1 MTEFGYLGKVRQ
13 LDTTPQSFMLLSDG
27 YARDDKHIFWGN
39 RLVDADFDS
48 FRVMEDGDAEDNY
61 RYFSWNNDKKES
73 TEVIAMTNLQ
83 LNPGESRIGQG
94 LVSYRDLEKHTYQ
107 CWHATIYVT
116 NQRVFLDTYTGI
128 ELKLSKIRGFT
139 FGRILLFFPSVTIF
153 GQAEKTVIGEHGLT
167 EDAYTFTGFPIKK
180 LKGWLQQAGIQEL

>member
-1 MTEFGYLGKVRQ
+1 M
-13 LDTTPQSFMLLSDG
+13 
-27 YARDDKHIFWGN
+27 A
-39 RLVDADFDS
+39 
-48 FRVMEDGDAEDNY
+48 
-61 RYFSWNNDKKES
+61 
-73 TEVIAMTNLQ
+73 NLQ

-167 EDAYTFTGFPIKK
+167 EDAYIGCANYPKESIFY
-180 LKGWLQQAGIQEL
+180 AGILLYNQIGAQI

>member
-1 MTEFGYLGKVRQ
+1 M
-13 LDTTPQSFMLLSDG
+13 
-27 YARDDKHIFWGN
+27 A
-39 RLVDADFDS
+39 
-48 FRVMEDGDAEDNY
+48 
-61 RYFSWNNDKKES
+61 
-73 TEVIAMTNLQ
+73 NLQ

-180 LKGWLQQAGIQEL
+180 LKGWLQQVGIREL

>member
-1 MTEFGYLGKVRQ
+1 MIQSEP
-13 LDTTPQSFMLLSDG
+13 TTTQTFTVLSGG
-27 YARDDKHIFWGN
+27 YACDDNISFGAISLWTLVLILSEFWKIEIQ
-39 RLVDADFDS
+39 RTIITI
-48 FRVMEDGDAEDNY
+48 
-61 RYFSWNNDKKES
+61 FSWNDDKKES
-73 TEVIAMTNLQ
+73 VEITAMANLQ
-83 LNPGESRIGQG
+83 LNPGESLIGQG

-128 ELKLSKIRGFT
+128 ELKRSKIRGFT
-139 FGRILLFFPSVTIF
+139 FGRILLFFPSVTII
-153 GQAEKTVIGEHGLT
+153 GRAEKTAMGEHGLT